1 MLVIFSPL
9 CYYFYGMP
17 EIARIQGVR
26 GKEGRKEYYVRGA
39 HKMGAEMRE
48 EMTMSVSAIVEK
60 DGRREIYVLFT
71 ESRRSAEGR
80 LSDYRIIRSVG
91 FTEEEAAGLE
101 VYMRREK
108 DTILRLAKNI
118 NVLDAFLKG

>member
-1 MLVIFSPL
+1 
-9 CYYFYGMP
+9 
-17 EIARIQGVR
+17 
-26 GKEGRKEYYVRGA
+26 
-39 HKMGAEMRE
+39 MRE